1 VSLKSILHRCEY
13 VNFHLKVISHSK
25 FATKPKVKERYLFCL
40 FLHNGYVGMLRST
53 RGTTEKVAH
62 LKIHY
67 KTAADDL
74 EVRST
79 DISPVSKL
87 TRYAWC

>member
-1 VSLKSILHRCEY
+1 LRICKFSLKSY
-13 VNFHLKVISHSK
+13 ISFIICYQAESEES
-25 FATKPKVKERYLFCL
+25 FF
-40 FLHNGYVGMLRST
+40 FLHNGYVGMVRST

-67 KTAADDL
+67 QTAVDDP

-87 TRYAWC
+87 MRYA

>member
-1 VSLKSILHRCEY
+1 M
-13 VNFHLKVISHSK
+13 
-25 FATKPKVKERYLFCL
+25 
-40 FLHNGYVGMLRST
+40 HNGYVGMVRST

-67 KTAADDL
+67 QTAVDDP

-87 TRYAWC
+87 MRYA